1 MEKEK
6 EKEFELVTLEE
17 ARQFLSR
24 RIKTYE
30 YKMIH
35 SNSRVTYTKYRHELA
50 VFRSMLYY
58 LDIRFSAKENAKG
71 KV

>member
-1 MEKEK
+1 MEIQK
-6 EKEFELVTLEE
+6 EKEFELVTIDE
-17 ARQFLSR
+17 ARQFLTR

-35 SNSRVTYTKYRHELA
+35 SNSRVTYTKYRNELS

-58 LDIRFSAKENAKG
+58 LDIKHISKDHAKG

>member
-1 MEKEK
+1 MET
-6 EKEFELVTLEE
+6 EKEFELVTVEE
-17 ARQFLSR
+17 ARQFLAR

-35 SNSRVTYTKYRHELA
+35 SNSRVTYAKYRNELS

>member
-6 EKEFELVTLEE
+6 EFAMVSPEE
-17 ARQFLSR
+17 ARQFLAR

-58 LDIRFSAKENAKG
+58 LDLKFTPNKDAKG